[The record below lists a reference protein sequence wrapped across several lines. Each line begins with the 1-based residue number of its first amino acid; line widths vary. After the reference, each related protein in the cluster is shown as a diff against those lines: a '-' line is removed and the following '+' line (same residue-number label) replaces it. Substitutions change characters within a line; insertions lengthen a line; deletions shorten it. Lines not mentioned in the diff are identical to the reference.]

1 MASHG
6 RTLETTASPERVWR
20 LWSDVGTWPT
30 WNPDVEAVSIDGAF
44 AAGTTGKMTT
54 KAGGTHAI
62 TLTDVRPGRSFR
74 LETSPA
80 PLSTF
85 AFLCE
90 IRPNGGGSTFSQS
103 VAMSGPLGGPFSAM
117 MGRRIAEGFQPLLAG
132 LKSAAESGGGG
143 GVA

>member
-6 RTLETTASPERVWR
+6 RTIGTSASPERVWR
-20 LWSDVGTWPT
+20 LWSDVGTWPA
-30 WNPDVEAVSIDGAF
+30 WNPDVEAVAIDGAF
-44 AAGTTGKMTT
+44 ATGTTGSMTT
-54 KAGGTHAI
+54 KAGGTHPI
-62 TLTDVRPGRSFR
+62 TLTDVRPRRSFR

-85 AFLCE
+85 SFLCE
-90 IRPNGGGSTFSQS
+90 IKPDGGGSTISQS
-103 VAMSGPLGGPFSAM
+103 VTMSGPLGGLFSAM

-143 GVA
+143 AS

>member
-6 RTLETTASPERVWR
+6 RTLETSASPERVWR
-20 LWSDVGTWPT
+20 LWSDVGTWPA
-30 WNPDVEAVSIDGAF
+30 WNPDVLAVRIEGPFATGAT
-44 AAGTTGKMTT
+44 GTMTT

-85 AFLCE
+85 VFLCE
-90 IRPNGGGSTFSQS
+90 VRPDGVGSTIGQS
-103 VAMSGPLGGPFSAM
+103 VSMRGPLGGLFSAL
-117 MGRRIAEGFQPLLAG
+117 MGRGMAQGFEPILSG
-132 LKSAAESGGGG
+132 LKSAAESEDGR
-143 GVA
+143 